1 MEKNVLLIHETA
13 DDGTDDGTIH
23 GADRP
28 DGEGEGAVLFVDD
41 VVDCAGGVGD

>member
-1 MEKNVLLIHETA
+1 MEKNVLLVDEAA
-13 DDGTDDGTIH
+13 DDGTDDGAVH
-23 GADRP
+23 GTNGP